1 MKKSIRK
8 TFAVCCMVL
17 LLIPLCS
24 FSTLAAEE
32 ITQQELN
39 EKTSQHY
46 DDVEQT
52 FVKANNAVQITN
64 PNTGEKLVKDAYISP
79 EYKVIDMHSTII
91 SPEKSLINSS
101 NNVYAVD
108 MVANVTNADLVA
120 VGAASSYNMY
130 DEKWSTDTSV
140 QLWGRFYYLRSS
152 NSVLVTQV
160 EGGFYNREAGR
171 QYISS
176 QLAQASCC
184 DEYIRYQV
192 KDYQPF
198 GDFSYATGFTDYAD
212 TGKTTMM
219 TRIGLG
225 QELTVQR
232 YAGDYDFNVNLVIAP
247 WGWGW

>member
-1 MKKSIRK
+1 MRKSIKK
-8 TFAVCCMVL
+8 TFSVCCMVL
-17 LLIPLCS
+17 LLIPLGS

-32 ITQQELN
+32 VTQQEL
-39 EKTSQHY
+39 KGKSAQYY
-46 DDVEQT
+46 DDVELT
-52 FVKANNAVQITN
+52 FEKTDNAVQITN

-79 EYKVIDMHSTII
+79 EYKVIDMHSTIV
-91 SPEKSLINSS
+91 SPEKSLLNSS
-101 NNVYAVD
+101 SNVYAVD

-120 VGAASSYNMY
+120 IGAASSYNMY
-130 DEKWSTDTSV
+130 DETWSTDTSV

-184 DEYIRYQV
+184 DESIIYQIV
-192 KDYQPF
+192 NYEPF

-212 TGKTTMM
+212 TANITMM
-219 TRIGLG
+219 TRIGLS
-225 QELTVQR
+225 QELIVQR
-232 YAGDYDFNVNLVIAP
+232 YAGDYNFAVRLTIAP